1 MKIAQKSIEVAFKD
15 MNISM
20 AKFLPRVDATYNNS
34 QFSIDYDDPRYEDY
48 GRHYWSA
55 GVQFSWEIFSGGE
68 TSFDSLAQRKKAQA
82 LQQDF
87 ETALSSARAE
97 VIRSLLDIGAAK
109 ELIGASRAGVTAA
122 RESYDMA
129 NRRYLTN
136 TGTITELLDA
146 QLRLTQAENDESQ
159 AFHDFQAARSK
170 FYYYIGQKNSNLK

>member
-1 MKIAQKSIEVAFKD
+1 M
-15 MNISM
+15 
-20 AKFLPRVDATYNNS
+20 
-34 QFSIDYDDPRYEDY
+34 
-48 GRHYWSA
+48 
-55 GVQFSWEIFSGGE
+55 
-68 TSFDSLAQRKKAQA
+68 
-82 LQQDF
+82 
-87 ETALSSARAE
+87 SSARAE

>member
-1 MKIAQKSIEVAFKD
+1 

-55 GVQFSWEIFSGGE
+55 GVQFSWEVFSGGE
-68 TSFDSLAQRKKAQA
+68 TTFDSLAQRKKAQS

-97 VIRSLLDIGAAK
+97 VIRALLDISAAK
-109 ELIGASRAGVTAA
+109 ELIKVSRVGVTAA

-129 NRRYLTN
+129 NRRYLT
-136 TGTITELLDA
+136 EMLDA
-146 QLRLTQAENDESQ
+146 QLKLTRAENDESQ

-170 FYYYIGQKNSNLK
+170 FYYYIGQKNSSLK